1 MILTIASFKGGVG
14 KTTTAV
20 HLAAYLAR
28 RAPTLLLDGDD
39 NRSAT
44 AWAERGTLPFRVADE
59 RQAAKLGRNF
69 EHLVIDTQARPSHED
84 LKALAEGCDLL
95 IIPSTPDILALDALM
110 LTVEALKGLN
120 GVAFRVLL
128 TIVHPRPNRDG
139 DEARTTLDQ
148 LKIPTFAGYIHRLIA
163 FQKAALKGVPV
174 NQVADPRAWSAWNE
188 YEQIGEQI
196 LP

>member
-1 MILTIASFKGGVG
+1 MIITIASFKGGVG

-20 HLAAYLAR
+20 HLATYLAGK
-28 RAPTLLLDGDD
+28 APTLLLDGDE

-44 AWAERGTLPFRVADE
+44 AWAQRGSFPFRVADE
-59 RQAAKLGRNF
+59 RQAAKLGREF
-69 EHLVIDTQARPSHED
+69 EHLVIDTQARPNQED

-95 IIPSTPDILALDALM
+95 IIPSTPDVLALDALI
-110 LTVEALKGLN
+110 LTVEALKGLRN
-120 GVAFRVLL
+120 VSYRVLL
-128 TIVHPRPNRDG
+128 TIVHPRPNKDG
-139 DEARTTLDQ
+139 DEARATLEE
-148 LKIPTFAGYIHRLIA
+148 LKIPTFKGCVHRLIA

-174 NQVADPRAWSAWNE
+174 NQVDDARAWSAWND